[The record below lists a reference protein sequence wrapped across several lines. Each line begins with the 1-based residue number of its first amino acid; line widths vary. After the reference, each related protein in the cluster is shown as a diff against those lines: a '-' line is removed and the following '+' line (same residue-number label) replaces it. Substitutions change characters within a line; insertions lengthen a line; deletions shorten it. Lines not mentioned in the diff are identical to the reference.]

1 MKDQFKKIKTAFI
14 SVYNKD
20 NILNL
25 VQCLDSLNIQIISTG
40 GTEKFIKNLGINVT
54 SVESLT
60 NFPSILGGRVKTLHP
75 NVFGGILNRRNS
87 SKDLEEIEKFKISNI
102 DMVIVDLYPFEETVN
117 DNMSSEQ
124 DIIEKI
130 DIGGVSLIRAAAK
143 NFKDVFVVPSTT
155 LFNDAVQI
163 IEKNNGSTNENA
175 RKLFAKK
182 SFHLCSN
189 YDSNIYNWFNHKQK
203 NLKLEFSESRKLR
216 YGENPHQ
223 TGKYYGN
230 LNSVFKQIHGKEI
243 SYNNLLDIDSAINL
257 ISDFNINTF
266 CILKHNN
273 PCGVASED
281 SLIKCWNKA
290 LEGDPI
296 SAFGGVLIT
305 NGTINVETAN
315 KINKLFFEIII
326 APEYDLKALNI
337 LQTKKNR
344 IILKLG
350 DTSLIAK
357 VTYRSILNGIVYQ
370 ERDVFI
376 DCEEI
381 LEKITK
387 LKPTKAQ
394 LEDLLFAS
402 IICKHTK
409 SNAIV
414 LIKNKQ
420 LIGIGCGQ
428 TSRVDA
434 LKQAILKAKS
444 FGFNLEG
451 SVLASDAFFPF
462 PDCIEIASKQGIKA
476 VIQPGGSIN
485 DKLSIDC
492 CNKNKIAMVLTKVRH
507 FKH

>member
-1 MKDQFKKIKTAFI
+1 M
-14 SVYNKD
+14 
-20 NILNL
+20 
-25 VQCLDSLNIQIISTG
+25 
-40 GTEKFIKNLGINVT
+40 
-54 SVESLT
+54 
-60 NFPSILGGRVKTLHP
+60 NF
-75 NVFGGILNRRNS
+75 
-87 SKDLEEIEKFKISNI
+87 
-102 DMVIVDLYPFEETVN
+102 
-117 DNMSSEQ
+117 
-124 DIIEKI
+124 
-130 DIGGVSLIRAAAK
+130 
-143 NFKDVFVVPSTT
+143 
-155 LFNDAVQI
+155 
-163 IEKNNGSTNENA
+163 
-175 RKLFAKK
+175 
-182 SFHLCSN
+182 
-189 YDSNIYNWFNHKQK
+189 
-203 NLKLEFSESRKLR
+203 
-216 YGENPHQ
+216 
-223 TGKYYGN
+223 
-230 LNSVFKQIHGKEI
+230 
-243 SYNNLLDIDSAINL
+243 
-257 ISDFNINTF
+257 
-266 CILKHNN
+266 
-273 PCGVASED
+273 
-281 SLIKCWNKA
+281 
-290 LEGDPI
+290 
-296 SAFGGVLIT
+296 
-305 NGTINVETAN
+305 
-315 KINKLFFEIII
+315 FFEIII

-350 DTSLIAK
+350 DTSLITK
-357 VTYRSILNGIVYQ
+357 VTYRSILNGIIYQ

-414 LIKNKQ
+414 LIKDKQ